1 MVSANGGYSA
11 MVARAMSGA
20 HGIESVLQDLA
31 LYEAHESARISAEPL
46 LTEVTLQIDAFLV

>member
-1 MVSANGGYSA
+1 

-46 LTEVTLQIDAFLV
+46 LTEVTLQIDAFSV